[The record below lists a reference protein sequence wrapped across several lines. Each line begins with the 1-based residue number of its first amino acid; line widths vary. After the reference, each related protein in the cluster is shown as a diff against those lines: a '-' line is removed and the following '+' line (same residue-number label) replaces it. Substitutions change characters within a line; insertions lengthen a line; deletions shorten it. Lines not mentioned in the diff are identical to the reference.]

1 MPTKTRHV
9 KKNIK
14 EDQLVTAAVRFSQW
28 AQEHFTQVI
37 IGVSVLVVA
46 VAVVVFTASGR
57 QGSAREAE
65 RQVGGALTLMQ
76 RGDFAAAQTTFQ
88 QVYQRFGGHHGAA
101 ARFFAAECE
110 LRQGRFY
117 EALAGFDG
125 YLQAADKYPVFR
137 ESAMSGKALCHEGLG
152 DFTLAGETLA
162 DLLEMLDE
170 KDPRYLDSAFLA
182 GEFFAKAGDKDR
194 AAEYFRLVS
203 DKGSGN
209 LKDRAGVALAMLDR

>member
-1 MPTKTRHV
+1 
-9 KKNIK
+9 
-14 EDQLVTAAVRFSQW
+14 
-28 AQEHFTQVI
+28 
-37 IGVSVLVVA
+37 
-46 VAVVVFTASGR
+46 VVFTASGR

-76 RGDFAAAQTTFQ
+76 QGDFAAAQATFQ
-88 QVYQRFGGHHGAA
+88 QVYQRFGGHHAAA

-125 YLQAADKYPVFR
+125 YLQQAGKYPVFR

-152 DFTLAGETLA
+152 DFALAGETLA
-162 DLLEMLDE
+162 NLLEMLDE
-170 KDPRYLDSAFLA
+170 KDPRYLDSAFQA

-194 AAEYFRLVS
+194 AATHFRLVS

-209 LKDRAGVALAMLDR
+209 LKDRAGVALAMLGR